1 MTVRVLICN
10 RIRLYAEGLRRLFEE
25 NEKMMVTG
33 VLGGERD
40 FEGME
45 GSDADVVIADSA
57 NFPLLAGR
65 GKRILLIR
73 DDSDRHLLPP
83 FGDLKEMVAQ
93 GLVGILDAA
102 TDLALLRKAVEKV
115 HEGELWLDHRII
127 RNSLQTPENC
137 NRTRLSRREAE
148 IMHFICEGLSNKQI
162 AARLFISE
170 QTVKSHCNHLF
181 KKFGVSSR
189 LQLALSASSED

>member
-25 NEKMMVTG
+25 DEKMMVTG
-33 VLGGERD
+33 VLSGERD
-40 FEGME
+40 FGME
-45 GSDADVVIADSA
+45 GSDADVVITDSA
-57 NFPLLAGR
+57 NYAFLAGR
-65 GKRILLIR
+65 AKRILLIR

-93 GLVGILDAA
+93 GLVGILDVA

-127 RNSLQTPENC
+127 RNSLQTPES
-137 NRTRLSRREAE
+137 NRAHLSRRETE
-148 IMHFICEGLSNKQI
+148 IMHFIREGLSNKQI

-189 LQLALSASSED
+189 LQLALSASSEE